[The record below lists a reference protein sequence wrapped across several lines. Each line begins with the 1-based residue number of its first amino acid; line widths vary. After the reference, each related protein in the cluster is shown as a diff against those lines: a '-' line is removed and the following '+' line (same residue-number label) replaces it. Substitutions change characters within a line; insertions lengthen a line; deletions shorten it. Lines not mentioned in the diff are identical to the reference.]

1 MGDGVLVGGTG
12 VAVGVG
18 VWVGSGVLV
27 GVGCGVLV
35 GAGVAVGVGV
45 GVSVAAGLGGSAVAV
60 GGKVG
65 VAEGTGG
72 MGASVGD
79 RAASDNAG
87 VVRTGVGSGPVQ
99 ANAVAS
105 IAASKANMAHSLAG
119 VALPMAFSGM
129 THPAIG
135 RVA

>member
-1 MGDGVLVGGTG
+1 
-12 VAVGVG
+12 
-18 VWVGSGVLV
+18 
-27 GVGCGVLV
+27 
-35 GAGVAVGVGV
+35 
-45 GVSVAAGLGGSAVAV
+45 
-60 GGKVG
+60 
-65 VAEGTGG
+65 

-105 IAASKANMAHSLAG
+105 IAVSKANMAHSLTG
-119 VALPMAFSGM
+119 VALPIAFSGM